1 VSFGEAVADAGV
13 GLDVLRAVAVG
24 RLDLAAQVRDVGAED
39 LEIVFVLDPPHLDQ
53 QRPVGERI
61 MKFSRAGIG
70 GPYHIMLRS
79 PEGATHMLDLLDYLR
94 FHSSVPVRLNEF
106 AILIQ
111 GRLWRSQMEWW
122 GHYPTALKAGV
133 SPETLADLKAN
144 RRPASMKPDEAAVY
158 DFCMELYTTH
168 KVSDPTYARIKQYLN
183 DQQIVDLTT
192 VSGTYVAVASLLAMA
207 EQGVPPGEEMAF
219 KPNEQ

>member
-1 VSFGEAVADAGV
+1 MKTRMALAGMAAAAVAGWLGAIAWNTPAKSQSPRFA
-13 GLDVLRAVAVG
+13 LLTMA
-24 RLDLAAQVRDVGAED
+24 DLN
-39 LEIVFVLDPPHLDQ
+39 DQ

-122 GHYPTALKAGV
+122 GHYPLALKAGV
-133 SPETLADLKAN
+133 SPQTLAELKAN
-144 RRPASMKPDEAAVY
+144 RRPENMKPDEAAVY

-168 KVSDPTYARIKQYLN
+168 KVSDPSYAGIKQYLN

>member
-1 VSFGEAVADAGV
+1 
-13 GLDVLRAVAVG
+13 
-24 RLDLAAQVRDVGAED
+24 
-39 LEIVFVLDPPHLDQ
+39 
-53 QRPVGERI
+53 

-79 PEGATHMLDLLDYLR
+79 PEGATRMLDLLDYLR

-133 SPETLADLKAN
+133 SAETLAELKAN
-144 RRPASMKPDEAAVY
+144 RRPTSMKPDEAAVY

-168 KVSDPTYARIKQYLN
+168 QVSDPVYARLKQYLN

-207 EQGVPPGEEMAF
+207 EQGVPPGEPAAF
-219 KPNEQ
+219 GPNDP

>member
-1 VSFGEAVADAGV
+1 MAD
-13 GLDVLRAVAVG
+13 LD
-24 RLDLAAQVRDVGAED
+24 E
-39 LEIVFVLDPPHLDQ
+39 Q

-61 MKFSRAGIG
+61 MKFSRVGIG

-79 PEGATHMLDLLDYLR
+79 PEGASRMLDLLDYLR

-122 GHYPTALKAGV
+122 GHYPAALKAGM
-133 SPETLADLKAN
+133 SAQTLAELKAN
-144 RRPASMKPDEAAVY
+144 KRPTAMKPDEAAVY

-168 KVSDPTYARIKQYLN
+168 KVSDATYNRLKQHLN
-183 DQQIVDLTT
+183 DKQIVDLAT
-192 VSGTYVAVASLLAMA
+192 VSGTYVAVASVLAMA
-207 EQGVPPGEEMAF
+207 EQSVPPGEPLAF
-219 KPNEQ
+219 GPNDP

>member
-1 VSFGEAVADAGV
+1 MKTRTV
-13 GLDVLRAVAVG
+13 
-24 RLDLAAQVRDVGAED
+24 LAAVMVAGTAGWLGAMAWNTPAKSQSPRFPLLTMAD
-39 LEIVFVLDPPHLDQ
+39 LNDQ

-79 PEGATHMLDLLDYLR
+79 PEGASRMLDLLDYLR

-133 SPETLADLKAN
+133 SAETLAELKAG
-144 RRPASMKPDEAAVY
+144 RRPTSMKPDEAAVY

-168 KVSDPTYARIKQYLN
+168 QVSDPVYARLKQYLN

-207 EQGVPPGEEMAF
+207 EQGVPPGEEPAF
-219 KPNEQ
+219 KPGEP